1 MLRDQ
6 GLIYIQFTKYD
17 HFKCKQMRH
26 NQCFYFLAST
36 GELKTDNFHE

>member
-6 GLIYIQFTKYD
+6 GLIYIQFTKCD
-17 HFKCKQMRH
+17 HFKCKQIRD
-26 NQCFYFLAST
+26 NQRLYFLAST